1 MKLETEKN
9 YCLGGFFPGSRRFC
23 FLVAMPFVYL
33 ENGRRHFYGSC
44 LHGAQESRSR
54 SSAQRLPTGPGER
67 APPPQPWE
75 PQPMGRSV
83 GPDLFLPYF
92 SRTLISSE
100 CRRDWPEERLCHPEH
115 AVWVARVGVGDANSC
130 LTSQVS
136 VCVCNYV
143 CMCRR
148 AEGDLTVLPQMLS
161 T

>member
-1 MKLETEKN
+1 MFTLKMGEDTFMGPVSMERRSLAHAA
-9 YCLGGFFPGSRRFC
+9 LLSAFP
-23 FLVAMPFVYL
+23 LDPVK
-33 ENGRRHFYGSC
+33 EH
-44 LHGAQESRSR
+44 
-54 SSAQRLPTGPGER
+54 
-67 APPPQPWE
+67 PPPWE

-92 SRTLISSE
+92 SRALISSE

-115 AVWVARVGVGDANSC
+115 AVWVVRVGLRDANSC

-148 AEGDLTVLPQMLS
+148 AEGDLTVLPQMLY